1 MVTWIVLGIV
11 AFFVLV
17 WFCAGLSVVQEYQ
30 KAVIFILGRF
40 HGIRGPGV
48 VWIPRFVSRIIVVDI
63 RTRTVDVDAQDTVTR
78 DSVTIRVNAVL
89 YYKITDPEKA
99 ILAVTDFKSAIF
111 QASLT
116 VLRNVIGQNN
126 LDEVLKNRD
135 EINASLRKIVDEIT
149 DPWGLKVE
157 LVEMKD
163 VEIPESMQRAMAK
176 EAEAVREK
184 RARIIKAEGEAEAS
198 RMLSEAA
205 QEITG
210 NPYSLELRRMQMI
223 TEVGAEHNT
232 TTIMMIPSE
241 FVSMAKD
248 IGALAQQFKKSE
260 ESKNSRAK

>member
-1 MVTWIVLGIV
+1 MPFFFTVLGVLAAV
-11 AFFVLV
+11 AGIWLLSGF
-17 WFCAGLSVVQEYQ
+17 SVVQEYE

-40 HGIRGPGV
+40 RGIRGPGV
-48 VWIPRFVSRIIVVDI
+48 IWTPRFISGKKIVDI

-89 YYKITDPEKA
+89 YYRITDPEKA
-99 ILAVTDFKSAIF
+99 ILSVTDFRAAIF

-135 EINASLRKIVDEIT
+135 DINSSLRKIVDEIT

-205 QEITG
+205 KEIMD

-248 IGALAQQFKKSE
+248 VGKLAELFQ
-260 ESKNSRAK
+260 KNS

>member
-1 MVTWIVLGIV
+1 MIWIILGVILFL
-11 AFFVLV
+11 ALS
-17 WFCAGLSVVQEYQ
+17 WFLLGLSVVQEYQ
-30 KAVIFILGRF
+30 KAVVFILGRF
-40 HGIRGPGV
+40 RGVRGPG
-48 VWIPRFVSRIIVVDI
+48 IIWLPAFISMRRTVDI

-89 YYKITDPEKA
+89 YYRITDPEKA
-99 ILAVTDFKSAIF
+99 ILAVSDFKEAIF

-126 LDEVLKNRD
+126 LDDVLKNRD
-135 EINASLRKIVDEIT
+135 EINAAVRKIVDEIT

-157 LVEMKD
+157 MVEMKD

-205 QEITG
+205 QEITD

-241 FVSMAKD
+241 FVSMAK
-248 IGALAQQFKKSE
+248 GLGELAEQFKKE
-260 ESKNSRAK
+260 KKQKDE

>member
-1 MVTWIVLGIV
+1 MIWIILGIL
-11 AFFVLV
+11 ALLVLV
-17 WFCAGLSVVQEYQ
+17 WLISGISLVQEYQ
-30 KAVIFILGRF
+30 KAVVFILGHF
-40 HGIRGPGV
+40 KGVRGPGII
-48 VWIPRFVSRIIVVDI
+48 WLPRGISKIMVVDT

-89 YYKITDPEKA
+89 YYRITDPKKA
-99 ILAVTDFKSAIF
+99 ILAVADFRAAIF

-116 VLRNVIGQNN
+116 VLRNVIGQNK
-126 LDEVLKNRD
+126 LDDVLNNRD
-135 EINASLRKIVDEIT
+135 EINSALRSIVDEIT

-205 QEITG
+205 KEIMD

-248 IGALAQQFKKSE
+248 IGALTKALKKDKE
-260 ESKNSRAK
+260 A

>member
-1 MVTWIVLGIV
+1 MAYIIFGVLALI
-11 AFFVLV
+11 VLV
-17 WFCAGLSVVQEYQ
+17 WVLSGFSMIQEYQ
-30 KAVIFILGRF
+30 KGVVFILGHF
-40 HGIRGPGV
+40 KGVRGPGL
-48 VWIPRFVSRIIVVDI
+48 VWLPKGISKIMVVDT

-89 YYKITDPEKA
+89 YYRILDPQKA
-99 ILAVTDFKSAIF
+99 ILEVADFRQAIF

-126 LDEVLKNRD
+126 LDDVLKNRD
-135 EINASLRKIVDEIT
+135 NINSSLLRIVDEIT

-248 IGALAQQFKKSE
+248 IGTLAKELKKD
-260 ESKNSRAK
+260 K

>member
-1 MVTWIVLGIV
+1 MVYIVLGVLALIL
-11 AFFVLV
+11 LV
-17 WFCAGLSVVQEYQ
+17 WAISGFSLIQEYQ
-30 KAVIFILGRF
+30 KGVVFILGHF
-40 HGIRGPGV
+40 KGVRGPGL
-48 VWIPRFVSRIIVVDI
+48 VWLPRGISKIMVVDT

-89 YYKITDPEKA
+89 YYRIVDPQKA
-99 ILAVTDFKSAIF
+99 ILEVADFRQAIF

-126 LDEVLKNRD
+126 LDDVLKNRD
-135 EINASLRKIVDEIT
+135 NINSSLLRIVDEIT

-248 IGALAQQFKKSE
+248 IGSLAKEIKKD
-260 ESKNSRAK
+260 K

>member
-1 MVTWIVLGIV
+1 MVYIILGVLALLV
-11 AFFVLV
+11 FVWAVSGFSLI
-17 WFCAGLSVVQEYQ
+17 QEYQ
-30 KAVIFILGRF
+30 KGVVFILGHF
-40 HGIRGPGV
+40 KGVRGPGII
-48 VWIPRFVSRIIVVDI
+48 WLPKGISKIVVVDT

-89 YYKITDPEKA
+89 YYRILDPQKA
-99 ILAVTDFKSAIF
+99 ILEVADFRQAIF

-126 LDEVLKNRD
+126 LDDVLKNRD
-135 EINASLRKIVDEIT
+135 NINSSLLRIVDEIT

-248 IGALAQQFKKSE
+248 IGTLAKEFKKD
-260 ESKNSRAK
+260 K

>member
-1 MVTWIVLGIV
+1 MGWIITGIF
-11 AFFVLV
+11 ALLLV
-17 WFCAGLSVVQEYQ
+17 IWFLSGFSLVQEYQ
-30 KAVIFILGRF
+30 KAVVFILGRF
-40 HGIRGPGV
+40 RGVRGPG
-48 VWIPRFVSRIIVVDI
+48 IIWVPSLISMKKILDV

-89 YYKITDPEKA
+89 YYRITDPEKA
-99 ILAVTDFKSAIF
+99 ILAVSDFKTAIF

-135 EINASLRKIVDEIT
+135 EINSSLRKIVDEIT

-163 VEIPESMQRAMAK
+163 VEIPVSMQRAMAK

-205 QEITG
+205 QEIMD

-248 IGALAQQFKKSE
+248 LGTLAKGLKTGKE
-260 ESKNSRAK
+260 DK

>member
-1 MVTWIVLGIV
+1 MGVILCVLAGLAAFWALLGI
-11 AFFVLV
+11 
-17 WFCAGLSVVQEYQ
+17 SVVQEYQ
-30 KAVIFILGRF
+30 KAVVFILGRF
-40 HGIRGPGV
+40 RGVKGPGV
-48 VWIPRFVSRIIVVDI
+48 IWTPFLISRKMIVDV

-89 YYKITDPEKA
+89 YYRIVDPEKA
-99 ILAVTDFKSAIF
+99 ILAVADFRSAIF

-135 EINASLRKIVDEIT
+135 EINTSLRKIVDEIT

-248 IGALAQQFKKSE
+248 FGAIAKELMKKE
-260 ESKNSRAK
+260 Q

>member
-1 MVTWIVLGIV
+1 MIWIVLGI
-11 AFFVLV
+11 ALLLLLL
-17 WFCAGLSVVQEYQ
+17 WFLSGFSVVQEYQ
-30 KAVIFILGRF
+30 KAVVFVLGRF
-40 HGIRGPGV
+40 RGVRGPGII
-48 VWIPRFVSRIIVVDI
+48 WTPRFLSMKWTVDT

-89 YYKITDPEKA
+89 YYRITDAEKA
-99 ILAVTDFKSAIF
+99 ILAVADFKTAIF

-135 EINASLRKIVDEIT
+135 EINSSLRKIVDEIT

-163 VEIPESMQRAMAK
+163 VEIPVSMQRAMAK

-205 QEITG
+205 QEITD

-248 IGALAQQFKKSE
+248 IGNLAKEFK
-260 ESKNSRAK
+260 ESREKQ

>member
-1 MVTWIVLGIV
+1 MVWIILGAIV
-11 AFFVLV
+11 FLALV
-17 WFCAGLSVVQEYQ
+17 WFLSGLSLVQEYQ
-30 KAVIFILGRF
+30 KAVVFILGRF
-40 HGIRGPGV
+40 RGVRGPG
-48 VWIPRFVSRIIVVDI
+48 IIWTPTFLSLKRTVDI

-89 YYKITDPEKA
+89 YYRIIDPEKA
-99 ILAVTDFKSAIF
+99 ILAVSDFREAIF

-126 LDEVLKNRD
+126 LDDVLKNRD

-241 FVSMAKD
+241 FVSMAKGFGD
-248 IGALAQQFKKSE
+248 IA
-260 ESKNSRAK
+260 AKMVKEKTPENKE

>member
-1 MVTWIVLGIV
+1 MAYIIFGVLALI
-11 AFFVLV
+11 VLV
-17 WFCAGLSVVQEYQ
+17 WVLSGFCMIQEYQ
-30 KAVIFILGRF
+30 KGVVFILGHF
-40 HGIRGPGV
+40 KGVRGPGL
-48 VWIPRFVSRIIVVDI
+48 VWLPKGISKIMVVDT

-89 YYKITDPEKA
+89 YYRILDPQKA
-99 ILAVTDFKSAIF
+99 ILEVADFRQAIF

-126 LDEVLKNRD
+126 LDDVLKNRD
-135 EINASLRKIVDEIT
+135 NINSSLLRIVDEIT

-248 IGALAQQFKKSE
+248 IGTLAKELKKD
-260 ESKNSRAK
+260 K

>member
-1 MVTWIVLGIV
+1 MIWIILGIL
-11 AFFVLV
+11 AFLILF
-17 WFCAGLSVVQEYQ
+17 WFLSGISLVQEYQ
-30 KAVIFILGRF
+30 RSVVFILGRF
-40 HGIRGPGV
+40 RGVRGPGV
-48 VWIPRFVSRIIVVDI
+48 IWTPSLISTKRTVDI
-63 RTRTVDVDAQDTVTR
+63 RTRTVDVDAQDTVTK

-89 YYKITDPEKA
+89 YYRITDPEKA
-99 ILAVTDFKSAIF
+99 IMSVADFREAIF

-116 VLRNVIGQNN
+116 VLRNVIGQNK
-126 LDEVLKNRD
+126 LDDVLNNRD
-135 EINASLRKIVDEIT
+135 EINSSLRRIVDEIT

-205 QEITG
+205 QEITS

-241 FVSMAKD
+241 FVSMAKGLGELIPRKD
-248 IGALAQQFKKSE
+248 TQ
-260 ESKNSRAK
+260 AKTEHT

>member
-1 MVTWIVLGIV
+1 MVYIVMG
-11 AFFVLV
+11 VLALLLLAWAV
-17 WFCAGLSVVQEYQ
+17 SGFSMIQEYQ
-30 KAVIFILGRF
+30 KGVVFILGHF
-40 HGIRGPGV
+40 KGVRGPGV
-48 VWIPRFVSRIIVVDI
+48 IWLPKGISKIVVVDT

-89 YYKITDPEKA
+89 YYRIMDPQKA
-99 ILAVTDFKSAIF
+99 ILEVADFRQAIF

-126 LDEVLKNRD
+126 LDDVLKNRD
-135 EINASLRKIVDEIT
+135 NINSSLLQIVDEIT

-248 IGALAQQFKKSE
+248 IGNLAKEFKKD
-260 ESKNSRAK
+260 K

>member
-1 MVTWIVLGIV
+1 MIYVVFGILLLGLIIWAV
-11 AFFVLV
+11 SGF
-17 WFCAGLSVVQEYQ
+17 GLIQEYQ
-30 KAVIFILGRF
+30 KAVVFILGHF
-40 HGIRGPGV
+40 KGVRGPG
-48 VWIPRFVSRIIVVDI
+48 IIWLPIGISKKVVVDT

-89 YYKITDPEKA
+89 YYRIIDPKKA
-99 ILAVTDFKSAIF
+99 ILEVADFREAIF

-126 LDEVLKNRD
+126 LDDVLKNRNT
-135 EINASLRKIVDEIT
+135 INESLLRIVDEIT

-248 IGALAQQFKKSE
+248 IGQFTASLKKE
-260 ESKNSRAK
+260 EKKQ